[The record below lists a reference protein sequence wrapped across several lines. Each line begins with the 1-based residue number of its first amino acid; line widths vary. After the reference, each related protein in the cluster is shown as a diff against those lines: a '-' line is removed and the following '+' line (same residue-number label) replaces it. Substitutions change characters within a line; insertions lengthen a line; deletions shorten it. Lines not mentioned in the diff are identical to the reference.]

1 MGNGDPFGSE
11 GGDMG
16 GVGGVGSGGGLCGL
30 VNLLLL
36 LLVVGERER
45 ERERGAPFR
54 SNQIKSNLD
63 GIKLLPIY
71 RVIE

>member
-30 VNLLLL
+30 VYLLL
-36 LLVVGERER
+36 LLVSSRRER
-45 ERERGAPFR
+45 ESAELPFD
-54 SNQIKSNLD
+54 QIKSNQ
-63 GIKLLPIY
+63 I
-71 RVIE
+71 